1 MTSDN
6 PRDDGDRQEP
16 GRSEQ
21 PAAISPEAL
30 ARAHAAV
37 QRLSETYIAEVAPA
51 NLAELESLVEAAR
64 QSPADRRTHATAIYR
79 IAHDMKGQGGAFGLP
94 LLSEI
99 GSRLCSITAK
109 NAVVESPAIA
119 ALDACLEAA
128 RITIAE
134 RIHDLDSPDA
144 QRVLSMLSAP
154 KS

>member
-6 PRDDGDRQEP
+6 PRGDGDWQAPDHPER
-16 GRSEQ
+16 G
-21 PAAISPEAL
+21 AGIGAEAL

-51 NLAELESLVEAAR
+51 NLAELEMLVEAAR
-64 QSPADRRTHATAIYR
+64 QSPADRRAHATAIYR

-99 GSRLCSITAK
+99 GGRLCSMTAQ
-109 NAVVESPAIA
+109 NVAVGTQAIA
-119 ALDACLEAA
+119 ALDACLKAA

-134 RIHDLDSPDA
+134 RIHDLDGPDA
-144 QRVLSMLSAP
+144 KRVLSILP
-154 KS
+154 TLG